1 MQSAKDSFYV
11 MLRDRIAQI
20 NPERTTVVRGVT
32 RPGVLVAE
40 NELMTAFFAAD
51 AFWLQWGELKVERP
65 DDLVSMS
72 CHISYATDGMPGNS
86 GMDRGRMLAAM
97 DLELATALRR
107 EPQNVVKTTYRS
119 NGATQ
124 MSTNVFW
131 SDPVFGKLVAD
142 GERVSRMATVE
153 VFCYQEAGEL

>member
-1 MQSAKDSFYV
+1 MQSAKDSFYL

-20 NPERTTVVRGVT
+20 NPERTTVLRGVT
-32 RPGVLVAE
+32 RPSVLVAE
-40 NELMTAFFAAD
+40 NELMTAFFVAD
-51 AFWLQWGELKVERP
+51 AFWLQWGELKVAGP

-72 CHISYATDGMPGNS
+72 CQISYATDGMPGNG

-107 EPQNVVKTTYRS
+107 DPQSVVKTTYRS
-119 NGATQ
+119 NGATE

-131 SDPVFGKLVAD
+131 SDPVFSKLVAD
-142 GERVSRMATVE
+142 GGRVSRTATVE
-153 VFCYQEAGEL
+153 LFGYQEAGEL